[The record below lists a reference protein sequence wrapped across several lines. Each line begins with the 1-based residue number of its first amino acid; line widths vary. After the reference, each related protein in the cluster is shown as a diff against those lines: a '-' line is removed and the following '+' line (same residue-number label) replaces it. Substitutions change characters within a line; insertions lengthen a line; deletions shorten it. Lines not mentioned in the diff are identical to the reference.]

1 MSDRDKPDEVKIGFL
16 TAVEITDLGF
26 VGGLLVTN
34 QLGRPLEFQCTAP
47 VKPNRAQIILFGPTL
62 SAYVSGELIGR
73 TLLDRVGIA
82 PDLVLTE
89 QTDILQ
95 IRQHLKT
102 PVACL
107 NPVDRE
113 EHGDEHSLTIRL
125 GRNVVRLLEGHQR
138 DLEPLREAAKLIP
151 DEADLREPFQR
162 VCEALKETLRAA

>member
-34 QLGRPLEFQCTAP
+34 QMGRPLEFQCTAP

-62 SAYVSGELIGR
+62 TAYVSGELIGR

-89 QTDILQ
+89 QTDILK
-95 IRQHLKT
+95 IRPHLKT

-107 NPVDRE
+107 NPVGRE
-113 EHGDEHSLTIRL
+113 ECGDEHSLTIRL

>member
-1 MSDRDKPDEVKIGFL
+1 MSDHDKRAEVKIGFL

-47 VKPNRAQIILFGPTL
+47 VKPNRAQVILYGPTL
-62 SAYVSGELIGR
+62 AAYVSGELIGR
-73 TLLDRVGIA
+73 TLIERIGIT

-89 QTDILQ
+89 RAEILQ
-95 IRQHLKT
+95 LRPHLAI

-107 NPVDRE
+107 NPVGRDE
-113 EHGDEHSLTIRL
+113 TADEHSLTIRL
-125 GRNVVRLLEGHQR
+125 GRNVVRLLEGYQT
-138 DLEPLREAAKLIP
+138 DLQPLREATRVIP
-151 DEADLREPFQR
+151 AEADLREPFQR